1 MAVQTE
7 QEENNEKCEQD
18 IYNKLAG
25 MINTLNNNYIHSIQ
39 ALDVKVSNLNT
50 LVMSVGESICN
61 NNQMQFNMTPHNSQA
76 IPSSLPDSQVVPGSS
91 DEDMPN
97 DISFM
102 INDILSGN
110 MSQSQESSSSTT
122 YTGLPGMSDEMSPTF
137 PLIPKKVMPGEAPE
151 NKNRVRL
158 HLKIQALQCSKWYAK
173 FSQMKFCWS
182 VTYEVLTWCPQ
193 NWSHQ
198 PDHSWENQKWEI
210 ILFLCKN
217 LDWHSL
223 GLKLERKKTMTKTMK
238 ISLSF

>member
-1 MAVQTE
+1 MTYESYKKSSEKSKISKGEQIQAAIQLKSTKSTGTQTNQAKCSVSIQTNELTNSIKTTEVAVQTE

-151 NKNRVRL
+151 NKNRVTL
-158 HLKIQALQCSKWYAK
+158 HLKIQALQCSK
-173 FSQMKFCWS
+173 
-182 VTYEVLTWCPQ
+182 
-193 NWSHQ
+193 
-198 PDHSWENQKWEI
+198 
-210 ILFLCKN
+210 
-217 LDWHSL
+217 
-223 GLKLERKKTMTKTMK
+223 
-238 ISLSF
+238 